1 MTTVDNVL
9 PQRHEARAHRVLSGA
24 VMSWFVVA
32 VVGQWLFAVYIIALY
47 GRAVVTG
54 DAEAWTRVMPK
65 GRVDGDVLGNAAL
78 LSHVLLAVVIMIGGP
93 LQLVPQLR
101 NRYRALHRWTGWAY
115 LVSAV
120 TISIGGLFLVWTRG
134 QGARFVQHLGIS
146 LDGVLVIAFSG
157 LALRAAR
164 AKQFGRHRKWALR
177 LFVVSSGVW
186 FFRVGVFLSLLL
198 NGGPFGFDADTF
210 DGPFLQVMSFAD
222 YLVPLAILEAYLVAE
237 QHGGSRIRFAMA
249 SMLGLASVATATGV
263 FAVFMIA
270 WKKHILG

>member
-1 MTTVDNVL
+1 MTTADIAVRE
-9 PQRHEARAHRVLSGA
+9 RHEARPNRVLSTA
-24 VMSWFVVA
+24 VTSWFVVA
-32 VVGQWLFAVYIIALY
+32 VVGQWLFAAYILALY

-54 DAEAWTRVMPK
+54 DTEAWTRVMPK

-101 NRYRALHRWTGWAY
+101 NRHRALHRWTGRAY
-115 LVSAV
+115 LLSAGI
-120 TISIGGLFLVWTRG
+120 ISAGGLFLVWSRG
-134 QGARFVQHLGIS
+134 NGARFVQHLGIS
-146 LDGVLVIAFSG
+146 VDGILVITCSV
-157 LALRAAR
+157 LALKAAR
-164 AKQFGRHRKWALR
+164 AKQFGLHRKWALR

-186 FFRVGVFLSLLL
+186 FFRVGVFLSILL
-198 NGGPFGFDADTF
+198 NGGPFGFDVDTF

-222 YLVPLAILEAYLVAE
+222 YLVPLAILEAYFIT
-237 QHGGSRIRFAMA
+237 QQRGGVTVRYAM
-249 SMLGLASVATATGV
+249 SSLLALATVTTAAGV